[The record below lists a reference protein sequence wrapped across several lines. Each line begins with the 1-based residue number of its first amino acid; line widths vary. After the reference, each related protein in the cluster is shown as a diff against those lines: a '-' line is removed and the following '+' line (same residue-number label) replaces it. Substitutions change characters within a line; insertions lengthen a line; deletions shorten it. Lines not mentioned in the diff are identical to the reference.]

1 MSVNV
6 TQPDTQGLLA
16 FLATG
21 KKLGV
26 ELPAHLE
33 EKLALLE
40 ESDKRIKVALV
51 GGFSVG
57 KTSIAAAWLGKIRE
71 DMKISHAESSSAVT
85 VYNVDGNIQL
95 VDTPGLFGFKEKSIE
110 SGKAEAYREMTR
122 KYVSEADLL
131 LYVLNPSNPIK
142 ESHKEELNWLFR
154 DLNLLP
160 RTVFVIGSFDQVANL
175 QDEKD
180 FAKKLAIKKDN
191 VVQRLKDLVNLTSEE
206 AKSLSIVAVSANPY
220 DEGHEHWAEHQEE
233 FRKLSHIGDLQEAT
247 SRQLEL
253 SGGSEAVKT
262 QTALSIVKDVVQR
275 QMVPVTAAARTAW
288 RLADGVLEKARE
300 ESPRL
305 ERYKREAGTAQR
317 ALRSWVLDYFNDLI
331 VEARNTGQGEFGDF
345 FVRNLGE
352 GGKVLEERVA
362 LRFEEELG
370 PISTQLSTMGM
381 SFLDTS
387 SDWSWIGSIGKGA
400 TTLGKSG
407 VINNTSIIAA
417 RDALNLG
424 IKFKPYGAI
433 KLAAKAN
440 VALAAV
446 GPAIEGFRMIKKILD
461 NREFEQTR
469 GKIISA
475 LEEQRNDLTEVLKAP
490 EFINIH
496 FPQLGQMQTLFETI
510 RGAAAEARDYAE
522 QIQKWAE
529 KGQELCLRFGIQ
541 APELSDESILLI
553 SD

>member
-6 TQPDTQGLLA
+6 TQQDAESLLA
-16 FLATG
+16 FLTIG
-21 KKLGV
+21 EQLGV
-26 ELPAHLE
+26 EFPTHLA
-33 EKLALLE
+33 EKLARLE
-40 ESDKRIKVALV
+40 EGDRPIKVALV

-57 KTSIAAAWLGKIRE
+57 KTSVAAAWLGKPRE
-71 DMKISHAESSSAVT
+71 DMKISHGESSSAVT

-95 VDTPGLFGFKEKSIE
+95 IDTPGLFGFKEKGIE

-160 RTVFVIGSFDQVANL
+160 RTVFVIGSFDQVADL
-175 QDEKD
+175 EDEGD
-180 FAKKLAIKKDN
+180 FAKKLGIKKDN
-191 VVQRLKDLVNLTSEE
+191 VVQRLKDLINLTSEE
-206 AKSLSIVAVSANPY
+206 AGSLSIVAVSANPF
-220 DEGHEHWAEHQEE
+220 DEGYEHWVENPDE
-233 FRKLSHIGDLQEAT
+233 FRKLSRIGELQKAT
-247 SRQLEL
+247 SRQLEIA
-253 SGGSEAVKT
+253 GGPEAVKA
-262 QTALSIVKDVVQR
+262 QTALSIVRDVVQR
-275 QMVPVTAAARTAW
+275 QMVPITIAARTAR
-288 RLADGVLEKARE
+288 RLADEASEKARE
-300 ESPRL
+300 EFPRL

-317 ALRSWVLDYFNDLI
+317 ALRNWVLDYFNDLI
-331 VEARNTGQGEFGDF
+331 VEARNTGQEEFGDF

-370 PISTQLSTMGM
+370 PISTQLNTMGM

-387 SDWSWIGSIGKGA
+387 SDWSWVGSIGKGA
-400 TTLGKSG
+400 ATLGNSG
-407 VINNTSIIAA
+407 IINNTSILAA

-469 GKIISA
+469 TKIISA
-475 LEEQRNDLTEVLKAP
+475 LEEQRNDLTEVLKASD
-490 EFINIH
+490 FTDVH
-496 FPQLGQMQTLFETI
+496 FPQLAQMQALFETI
-510 RGAAAEARDYAE
+510 RRGAAEARDYAE

-529 KGQELCLRFGIQ
+529 KGRELCHRFGIQ
-541 APELSDESILLI
+541 APELPDESHII
-553 SD
+553 DV

>member
-6 TQPDTQGLLA
+6 TRQDAESLLA
-16 FLATG
+16 FLTTG
-21 KKLGV
+21 EQLGV
-26 ELPAHLE
+26 EFSAHLA
-33 EKLALLE
+33 EKLARLE
-40 ESDKRIKVALV
+40 EGDRPIKVALV

-57 KTSIAAAWLGKIRE
+57 KTSVAAAWLGKPRE

-95 VDTPGLFGFKEKSIE
+95 IDTPGLFGFKEKGIE

-160 RTVFVIGSFDQVANL
+160 RTVFVIGSFDQVADL
-175 QDEKD
+175 EDEGD
-180 FAKKLAIKKDN
+180 FAKKLRIKKDN
-191 VVQRLKDLVNLTSEE
+191 VVQRLKDLINLTSEE
-206 AKSLSIVAVSANPY
+206 AGSLSIVAVSANPF
-220 DEGHEHWAEHQEE
+220 DEGYEHWVENPDE
-233 FRKLSHIGDLQEAT
+233 FRKLSRIGELQKAT
-247 SRQLEL
+247 SRQLEIA
-253 SGGSEAVKT
+253 GGPEAVKA
-262 QTALSIVKDVVQR
+262 QTALSIVRDVVQR
-275 QMVPVTAAARTAW
+275 QMVPITIAARTAR
-288 RLADGVLEKARE
+288 RLADEASEKARE
-300 ESPRL
+300 EFPRL

-317 ALRSWVLDYFNDLI
+317 ALRNWVLDYFNDLI
-331 VEARNTGQGEFGDF
+331 VEARNTGQEEFGDF

-370 PISTQLSTMGM
+370 PISTQLNTMGM

-387 SDWSWIGSIGKGA
+387 SDWSWVGSIGKGA
-400 TTLGKSG
+400 ANLGKSG
-407 VINNTSIIAA
+407 IINNTSILAA

-446 GPAIEGFRMIKKILD
+446 GPVIEGFRMIKKILD

-469 GKIISA
+469 AKIISA
-475 LEEQRNDLTEVLKAP
+475 LEEQRNDLTEVLKASD
-490 EFINIH
+490 FTDVH
-496 FPQLGQMQTLFETI
+496 FPQLAQMQALFETI
-510 RGAAAEARDYAE
+510 RRGAAEARDYAE

-529 KGQELCLRFGIQ
+529 KGRELCHRFGIQ
-541 APELSDESILLI
+541 APELPDESHII
-553 SD
+553 DV